1 MVYIRIVR
9 FSDRTSPFLVFPLAK
24 VINQKQKVIF
34 FGFQSTVLYSRDIS
48 FYNSLVFVVFGFFPS
63 LAEVIDQKR
72 RYKLILWIP
81 IDGRSIAGLS
91 AFLIT
96 FLFLFTSR
104 NSRSEKKIPVISL
117 GSNIAGLSAFLV

>member
-1 MVYIRIVR
+1 MFGFQLMVYIRIVS

-24 VINQKQKVIF
+24 VINQKQNVIF
-34 FGFQSTVLYSRDIS
+34 FGCQSTVIYSRDIS

-63 LAEVIDQKR
+63 LAEVIDRKR

-96 FLFLFTSR
+96 FLFLFFS
-104 NSRSEKKIPVISL
+104 
-117 GSNIAGLSAFLV
+117 